1 MQSIDGYNFAEPRFY
16 FSRMHMLKPSA
27 HRTLEENRK
36 IKEEGK
42 LGVEKFIEMKSYD
55 GYPFNNITKE
65 QWGMDLIQEV
75 G

>member
-1 MQSIDGYNFAEPRFY
+1 MV
-16 FSRMHMLKPSA
+16 KPSA

-42 LGVEKFIEMKSYD
+42 KGVDEFIKMKSYK
-55 GYPFNNITKE
+55 GYPFDKITE
-65 QWGMDLIQEV
+65 EEWGFDLIQEV

>member
-1 MQSIDGYNFAEPRFY
+1 
-16 FSRMHMLKPSA
+16 MLKPSA
-27 HRTLEENRK
+27 HRSLEENRK